1 MRHFLYRVVFQ
12 RLRQIAWMFGTIE
25 LPIWFVVIAVVFA
38 AIAALER
45 ALPLLCALVFP
56 ALDGASVA

>member
-45 ALPLLCALVFP
+45 ALSP
-56 ALDGASVA
+56 SVRWFSRRWMEPV